1 MTSRVS
7 LFKLFKENFK
17 RHLTSILI
25 VSLIFIIHFIS
36 ILIETQSIADNIN
49 YYSDNYAFE
58 RALELMSPNVVSG
71 MIAIGI
77 GLYLAF
83 DYFRYMHS
91 RKESDF
97 YDSLPILRQ
106 EHFMLN
112 CASSI
117 TTFAA
122 ISAFTLA
129 LELLVI
135 NLFGLGDS
143 LITKACIWNYVTML
157 LCFLASWVTGTLA
170 MIMTGNFMIA
180 LLGYGVFTV
189 YFPIILNNLIP
200 LFSEVYFDTY
210 YSMPTFNN
218 FNWNELLEFISPAY
232 LMYKMI
238 NFRTEFWEFA
248 PHSKYF
254 LITIIFILAVGI
266 LAFKLHKNRPAES
279 AGRAM
284 AFEKA
289 NSYIRVLIVI
299 PLALYG
305 GLLFKEITSV
315 ASNAWLIFGVL
326 FTGLIIHC
334 IMQAIFE
341 FDVRAIFTKK
351 RQLLLSYV
359 ICIGFISIFYFDV
372 FQYNEYL
379 PDVSKVNNIYIDVDN
394 VHGYSDFDNRNG
406 LSPENIVLA
415 LETAKDIVSV
425 DENLNVDDYEAIDSV
440 VFKYELKN
448 GITIS
453 REYLFNIHAISPN
466 FDKLYAQKDFK
477 DDTCI
482 LYDFKVED
490 YTSMYISEFHTNI
503 DVPIKR
509 RQELIDTYLSEYTE
523 FTLSEHYKTPIVF
536 NFGVEY
542 YLENENGNKHEW
554 NSTFYVYESFEKT
567 IALLK
572 DIGFKSLAE
581 NEDIQL
587 TTLEIYDDAYEEG
600 YVIDNLEIL
609 KEIKPHIY
617 SIEYNYNIRNE
628 EWVHCWATFSNSTE
642 DIFYDI
648 IVPRTIIDTYV
659 K

>member
-7 LFKLFKENFK
+7 LFKLFRENFK

-25 VSLIFIIHFIS
+25 VSLIFVIHFIRM
-36 ILIETQSIADNIN
+36 LIETQSIADNIN
-49 YYSDNYAFE
+49 YPGNYAFE
-58 RALELMSPNVVSG
+58 RALELMSPNVVNGLISL
-71 MIAIGI
+71 GI

-97 YDSLPILRQ
+97 YDSLPVLRQ
-106 EHFMLN
+106 EHFILN
-112 CASSI
+112 CANSF
-117 TTFAA
+117 TTFAG
-122 ISAFTLA
+122 ISAVTLA
-129 LELLVI
+129 LELLII
-135 NLFGLGDS
+135 NLYGIGNS
-143 LITKACIWNYVTML
+143 LVTKACIWNYITML

-170 MIMTGNFMIA
+170 MIMTGNLMIA
-180 LLGYGVFTV
+180 LLGYGVFSV

-200 LFSEVYFDTY
+200 VFSEVYFDTY
-210 YSMPTFNN
+210 YLMPTFTK
-218 FNWNELLEFISPAY
+218 FNWSELLEFISPTY

-248 PHSKYF
+248 SHGKYF
-254 LITIIFILAVGI
+254 LATIIFILIVGI
-266 LAFKLHKNRPAES
+266 LAFILHKKRPAES

-299 PLALYG
+299 PIALYG
-305 GLLFKEITSV
+305 GILFKEITYV
-315 ASNAWLIFGVL
+315 ASDAWLIFGVI

-341 FDVRAIFTKK
+341 FDVRSIFTKK

-359 ICIGFISIFYFDV
+359 ICIGFISIFYFDI
-372 FQYNEYL
+372 FQYDDYL
-379 PDVSKVNNIYIDVDN
+379 PDVSKVNNIFIDVDN
-394 VHGYSDFDNRNG
+394 VRGYYDYDNRNG

-415 LETAKDIVSV
+415 LEVAQDITSV
-425 DENLNVDDYEAIDSV
+425 DEDLNREDSETLDSV

-448 GITIS
+448 GIVIS
-453 REYLFNIHAISPN
+453 REYLFDTQDISPN
-466 FDKLYAQKDFK
+466 FDKLYAQEDFK
-477 DDTCI
+477 DDMCI

-490 YTSMYISEFHTNI
+490 YTSMYISEFYTNI
-503 DVPIKR
+503 EVPSNR

-523 FTLSEHYKTPIVF
+523 FTLTEHYKTPIVF

-542 YLENENGNKHEW
+542 YLENENGNMHEW
-554 NSTFYVYESFEKT
+554 NSTFFVYESFDKT

-572 DIGFKSLAE
+572 DIGFQSLAE
-581 NEDIQL
+581 NEDILL
-587 TTLEIYDDAYEEG
+587 TTLEICDDNYEDG
-600 YVIDNLEIL
+600 YIIDNPKTL
-609 KEIKPHIY
+609 KEIKPYIY

-628 EWVHCWATFSNSTE
+628 EWVHCWATFSNSID

-648 IVPRTIIDTYV
+648 IVPRAILDSYV